1 MDEVTQIPLPFGD
14 RGPET
19 PVAGGQAP
27 GPPVDASAPAAPQAS
42 IAYVFVRSP
51 RARKYILRVR
61 PDGVVRVTIPLRGSK
76 REALQVVERHRS
88 WIERQW
94 RQRVSTR
101 LAHEHWSHG
110 TPILFRGREVTLS
123 VRPGLVGAT
132 VDFADQAVRVPGGGS
147 VRKAVERQ
155 LRTLAEHELEPRL
168 REFAGRLGLAV
179 ERVIVRDQRTRWGS
193 CSRQGNISLNWRLVQ
208 MPPFVSDYILMHEL
222 VHLRHANHSRGFW
235 REVAR
240 VYPDFREAE
249 AWLRK
254 TGESLW

>member
-1 MDEVTQIPLPFGD
+1 MTQIRLPFSD
-14 RGPET
+14 RASET
-19 PVAGGQAP
+19 PVAEGRAP
-27 GPPVDASAPAAPQAS
+27 GPPVAAPAPAEPRSS

-61 PDGVVRVTIPLRGSK
+61 PDGVVRVTIPPRGSK

-94 RQRVSTR
+94 RQRVSAR

-110 TPILFRGREVTLS
+110 TPILFRGQEVTLA
-123 VRPGLVGAT
+123 VRPALAGAT
-132 VDFADQAVRVPGGGS
+132 VGFADQAVHVPGGGS

-155 LRTLAEHELEPRL
+155 LRSLAERELEPRL

-179 ERVIVRDQRTRWGS
+179 ERVTVRDQRTRWGS

-235 REVAR
+235 REVGR
-240 VYPDFREAE
+240 VCPDFREAE